1 MDTLTITPITL
12 KQGATLSQPFR
23 LLDAVT
29 GQPKPLPGSV
39 ISAVIATSTGYAMP
53 GVRVDTIDEGLAL
66 YELRA
71 ASGATA
77 LWPAGLLDVE
87 ITLTHA
93 DGTVEKSTT
102 FTLELLKGV
111 GT

>member
-1 MDTLTITPITL
+1 MRTLAHPISL

-23 LLDAVT
+23 LLDRVT
-29 GQPKPLPGSV
+29 AKAKPLPGSV
-39 ISAVIATSTGYAMP
+39 ISAVIATSTGHAMR
-53 GVRVDTIDEGLAL
+53 GVRVDTVDEGLAL

-77 LWPAGLLDVE
+77 LWPTGLLQVE

-93 DGTVEKSTT
+93 DGTVEKSAT

-111 GT
+111 GA